1 MNAKTLRDSLASILS
16 SRLGT
21 YTLANGSTTP
31 AIGVRAAGEPRA
43 PGTRVTG
50 LEAIIVKEP
59 DLSQEDTTSGLR
71 VQYKSTPSFP
81 TWTVFL
87 IQWSGTGSAADAAR
101 VVMDT
106 YPGSTFT
113 TAGVPVGVGPLNQVR
128 LSILTNP
135 DYSLP

>member
-1 MNAKTLRDSLASILS
+1 MDAKALRDSLATILS
-16 SRLGT
+16 SRIGT

-31 AIGVRAAGEPRA
+31 AIGVRAAGEART

-50 LEAIIVKEP
+50 LEAVILKEP
-59 DLSQEDTTSGLR
+59 DLSQDDSTSGLTP
-71 VQYKSTPSFP
+71 QYKGSPSFP

-106 YPGSTFT
+106 YPGSTFA